1 MQAKLSREAKT
12 KDIFAGL
19 RPPPPPTQFAAGT
32 HNYLKKT
39 HIHKRAKAT
48 ETVIVAVLYV

>member
-19 RPPPPPTQFAAGT
+19 RPPPPPTQFAAGAQ
-32 HNYLKKT
+32 LFKKT